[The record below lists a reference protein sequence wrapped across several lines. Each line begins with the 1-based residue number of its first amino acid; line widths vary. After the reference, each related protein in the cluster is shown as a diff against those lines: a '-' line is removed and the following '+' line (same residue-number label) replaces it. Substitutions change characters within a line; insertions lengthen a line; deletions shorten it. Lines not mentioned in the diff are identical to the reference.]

1 MYASLRR
8 NLFEAFGGTARVFLL
23 LKTYNVA
30 AKHAGFF
37 PTSAAA
43 DLAGGNAL
51 SDAAAAAALAP
62 ALAALRPLL
71 ADVRLLNASDDA
83 PERLLNR
90 GCRLQRHHRGAPVY
104 ITEAG
109 LVRMFGQAQSTARCM
124 RMIERHECAA
134 RKAHAATAP
143 AVRSPVASPA
153 PIAPCARIWQARAR
167 RRLALRLR
175 DARTARPRRPR
186 AGAEL
191 ASLHGA
197 GRGVPARA

>member
-83 PERLLNR
+83 PERQFVVRAFNR
-90 GCRLQRHHRGAPVY
+90 WQRSATVRGAVPSS
-104 ITEAG
+104 AN
-109 LVRMFGQAQSTARCM
+109 
-124 RMIERHECAA
+124 
-134 RKAHAATAP
+134 AHAFRTHGVGSAST
-143 AVRSPVASPA
+143 RSTWC
-153 PIAPCARIWQARAR
+153 I
-167 RRLALRLR
+167 
-175 DARTARPRRPR
+175 
-186 AGAEL
+186 
-191 ASLHGA
+191 A
-197 GRGVPARA
+197 GRRGTCSR